1 MSAGICK
8 TIVEVKVEVK
18 FEVEKNNIKGILGKG
33 EYSVI
38 YGVGLDDAE
47 AIYAKALDWEYIV
60 KAPELGRKGYR
71 ILLPDG
77 DRIITDGIAAVKDMI
92 KTDLE
97 AKNQLR
103 TLIDLGKP
111 KIKPTSVGFEKV
123 TLSSEESEIEE

>member
-1 MSAGICK
+1 
-8 TIVEVKVEVK
+8 
-18 FEVEKNNIKGILGKG
+18 
-33 EYSVI
+33 
-38 YGVGLDDAE
+38 
-47 AIYAKALDWEYIV
+47 
-60 KAPELGRKGYR
+60 
-71 ILLPDG
+71 
-77 DRIITDGIAAVKDMI
+77 MI